1 MSHMCRASSGANM
14 SIWANLMF
22 LVFLP
27 QVIES
32 YRNPKNGYTEN
43 SSGVHTGSETDIGK
57 SSELGVRRF
66 RKDEED
72 DEPGE
77 DSSDMNE
84 YVLKHRVPLPD
95 FSTIDSGDST
105 ADEMSSSRSTTGTEG
120 TWEENWLFK
129 KKKLKADT
137 SASLAM
143 LVPSPTQEVKA
154 LIGDINADEVSDLSE
169 AEDVDRHGSDMD
181 EMDEVSGLKELP
193 SVLIQSKTLIGGKN
207 ELISFDDNSS
217 GGDSLVSNP
226 DSGIN
231 VTDARNDAL
240 VDEEFNKAME
250 SLVPTE
256 TINEIKIVPVAAP
269 RKFSREEV
277 KVLSTSGEF
286 KNV

>member
-43 SSGVHTGSETDIGK
+43 RSGVHTGSETDIGK
-57 SSELGVRRF
+57 SELGVRRF

-129 KKKLKADT
+129 KKKLKADS

>member
-1 MSHMCRASSGANM
+1 MCRASSGANM

-57 SSELGVRRF
+57 SELGVRRF